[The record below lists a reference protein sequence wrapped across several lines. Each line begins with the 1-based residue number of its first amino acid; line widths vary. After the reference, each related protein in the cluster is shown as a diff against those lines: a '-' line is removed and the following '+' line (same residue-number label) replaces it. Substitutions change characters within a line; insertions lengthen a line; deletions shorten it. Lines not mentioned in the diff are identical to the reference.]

1 MPAKPIAVPGTK
13 PLGLEMNLLR
23 SSKVQVPP
31 LPFMA
36 AEKLKP
42 PLPSPFFSLTVPN
55 RFGPTRLGPPL
66 SKVWHA
72 AHFLAAAAPFSTEAV
87 CSNFSIGSDGAA
99 ASLAP
104 PSWASSFTAISKPGF
119 SSGFGEKIA
128 PAPKLVTRRRMQV
141 PRIAPIILLSSKESI
156 SDQAPGLECRLQAGK
171 RPRESLR
178 NRRFAPHPQQR

>member
-13 PLGLEMNLLR
+13 PFGLARNLFK
-23 SSKVQVPP
+23 SSNVQVPP

-36 AEKLKP
+36 AEKLNP

-87 CSNFSIGSDGAA
+87 CSSFSIGSAGGG
-99 ASLAP
+99 
-104 PSWASSFTAISKPGF
+104 GF
-119 SSGFGEKIA
+119 LGRAGVVVFLHRDI
-128 PAPKLVTRRRMQV
+128 VTRLFQ
-141 PRIAPIILLSSKESI
+141 LLGSKNRARGEARH
-156 SDQAPGLECRLQAGK
+156 QQNEAGGQNGAHNFIEFEGVHF
-171 RPRESLR
+171 RSGSGPE
-178 NRRFAPHPQQR
+178 FCH